1 MTHVLTRDAFAMLVQ
16 GRAPLRRASVA
27 GLSVPL
33 ATIQGLPRSAQVG
46 ATSGDVVALNAQIDA
61 LNQSFAQIP
70 TITTQAQLSFI
81 TTWPEFVAEWAPWE
95 DQHKDD
101 TISGLGALGAANNQA
116 QAEFTVFNDKFNT
129 FQSQFVAAFPTV
141 PTPAKPFAPAPP
153 VPNGIVATI
162 TGALGSLGL
171 IVAGVA
177 VTVLAVTVY
186 SAYEQ
191 SQRAAPRK
199 G

>member
-1 MTHVLTRDAFAMLVQ
+1 MTRALSRVRFAAVVH
-16 GRAPLRRASVA
+16 GRAIPRARVA

-33 ATIQGLPRSAQVG
+33 ASIVGAPRSAQVG
-46 ATSGDVVALNAQIDA
+46 ATSGDVIALNAQVDA
-61 LNQSFAQIP
+61 LNASFAQIP
-70 TITTQAQLSFI
+70 AASNAAQTAFV
-81 TTWPEFVAEWAPWE
+81 TAWPAFLVDWEPWE
-95 DQHKDD
+95 AQHKDD

-116 QAEFTVFNDKFNT
+116 QAEFTVFNDRFNT
-129 FQSQFVAAFPTV
+129 LQSQFVAAFPTV

-153 VPNGIVATI
+153 VPNGIVSTI

-186 SAYEQ
+186 SAYET

-199 G
+199 A